1 MLLVSESAF
10 LFGYIC
16 RRRCRFEPCTSG
28 LKEMEKWITSS
39 FKWSKYITGSFPSLF
54 YLTEWMYRAK
64 ICTNKWETCFG
75 ILVKLSVAYIPCCFF
90 SNKQWLITKDIPVL
104 NAANEQAK
112 NQEKQVRIFIE
123 NIQKQK
129 LNNYWKNKGEKVNIK
144 KLRVI

>member
-1 MLLVSESAF
+1 M
-10 LFGYIC
+10 
-16 RRRCRFEPCTSG
+16 
-28 LKEMEKWITSS
+28 
-39 FKWSKYITGSFPSLF
+39 
-54 YLTEWMYRAK
+54 
-64 ICTNKWETCFG
+64 
-75 ILVKLSVAYIPCCFF
+75 AYIPCCFF
-90 SNKQWLITKDIPVL
+90 SNKQWLITKDIPVP